1 MCWPCS
7 CEALWLKHGEQER
20 CRTPG
25 HGTERAAGSRP
36 GNLAFTLSEMGA
48 WGGAWPRARQ
58 DTTEVRLP
66 LFALGDQI
74 EMGKVGADTRDG
86 LVRAQ
91 SDSA

>member
-1 MCWPCS
+1 MCWRYS
-7 CEALWLKHGEQER
+7 CEALWLKHDEQETR
-20 CRTPG
+20 RRPG
-25 HGTERAAGSRP
+25 HRTERAAGSRP
-36 GNLAFTLSEMGA
+36 DNLAFTLSETGA
-48 WGGAWPRARQ
+48 WGGVWPQVRQ

-74 EMGKVGADTRDG
+74 EMGKVGAETRDG